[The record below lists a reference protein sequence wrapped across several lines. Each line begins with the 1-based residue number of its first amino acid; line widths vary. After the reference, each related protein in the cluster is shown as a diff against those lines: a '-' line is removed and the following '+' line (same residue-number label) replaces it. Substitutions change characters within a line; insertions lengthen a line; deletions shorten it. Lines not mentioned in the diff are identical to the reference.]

1 MPMLRS
7 WIVGQIASFRDCWVF
22 RKRIAEWARCS
33 IRTVQRAITQARS
46 LGLLGVARAKPNE
59 VPPGASHAFA
69 CGWSHRWTIGWGKA
83 AAQVKRMVTAARL
96 AWMTRRTVA
105 KPVASGNVEATAP
118 PPKRWTADE
127 LDAELERLTTR
138 A

>member
-1 MPMLRS
+1 MTMLQA
-7 WIVGQIASFRDCWVF
+7 WIVAQIASFRDGWVF
-22 RKRIAEWARCS
+22 RKRLAVWARCS
-33 IRTVQRAITQARS
+33 VRTVQRAITKARS
-46 LGLLGVARAKPNE
+46 LGLLGVARAKANE

-83 AAQVKRMVTAARL
+83 AAQVRRMVVAARL

-105 KPVASGNVEATAP
+105 KAVASGNVEATAP
-118 PPKRWTADE
+118 PPRRWTAAE
-127 LDAELERLTTR
+127 LDAELERLTR